1 MNILILSVVF
11 LLLLISGQYQT
22 QRCFK
27 AAPVSDNRKKMS
39 LAVIAAASA
48 FVLMELVSGADTAAM
63 LAFELSVCLLIL
75 YVMTVSVA
83 GIRKLYLV
91 PVLLSA
97 LAVVRI
103 LCMSAVLDIP
113 SDLSYVLLLL
123 GIMSL
128 MALFYLYGMWCRLRD
143 VKTVMRIGAVWTG
156 VCLSVDA
163 FYLVSF
169 LTFSFI
175 YAIVCQITDC
185 KSWVSVVYSV
195 LLAFSIAS
203 CFVRIMRESE
213 FALWRAQEDRIVES
227 MKISQ
232 VDVMGEDPAEDG
244 LYKEIYE
251 RLLACFESQKPYLDS
266 ELTINEVVKMVY
278 SNKVYISRAIGQFA
292 GRNFRQ
298 FVNYYRVMHA
308 VELFRNDPEL
318 RITELANR
326 SGFNSPASFNM
337 SFKLFMKEKP
347 GDWCRKERNRRL
359 KSKKLLAD

>member
-1 MNILILSVVF
+1 
-11 LLLLISGQYQT
+11 
-22 QRCFK
+22 
-27 AAPVSDNRKKMS
+27 MS

-48 FVLMELVSGADTAAM
+48 FVLLELISGADTTAM
-63 LAFELSVCLLIL
+63 LAFELSACLLIL
-75 YVMTVSVA
+75 YLMTVSFAV
-83 GIRKLYLV
+83 IRKLHFI

-97 LAVVRI
+97 LAIIRV
-103 LCMSAVLDIP
+103 LCLSAVLKTP
-113 SDLSYVLLLL
+113 SDSFYVLALV
-123 GIMSL
+123 GTTVL
-128 MALFYLYGMWCRLRD
+128 MATFFLYGMWRRLRD
-143 VKTVMRIGAVWTG
+143 VKTVMRIGSVWTG
-156 VCLSVDA
+156 VCLSTDA

-175 YAIVCQITDC
+175 YLALYQISGGSTYVTVAYSAILAL
-185 KSWVSVVYSV
+185 SV
-195 LLAFSIAS
+195 AA

-213 FALWRAQEDRIVES
+213 FALWSAQEVRIVES

-232 VDVMGEDPAEDG
+232 MDVMGEDPAEDG
-244 LYKEIYE
+244 LYKDLYE
-251 RLLACFESQKPYLDS
+251 RLLACFESHKPYLDS

-278 SNKVYISRAIGQFA
+278 SNKVYISRAIGQFT

-308 VELFRNDPEL
+308 VELFRNDPDL

-347 GDWCRKERNRRL
+347 GDWCRKERSRRL